1 VRFAIHPVAGRLPG
15 HMNVLLAEAGVPY
28 DIVLEMEH
36 INADFPRTDVVLV
49 IGANDIV
56 NPGALDDPQSPI
68 YGMPVLEVWKS
79 KVVVVL
85 KRGMAAGYAGV
96 ENPLFFLDNTR
107 MLFGDAKKVD
117 ALVLARFGAAL
128 SPSVT
133 LVPEPGRDTLAALLT
148 ARRGLVEARTA
159 MRNRVRATYDPTAS
173 VHLERAAKSLAGEIA
188 AIDESIASA
197 MAEIPEAK
205 EAADR
210 YKTVPGVGDGL
221 AAVLVGELPELG
233 VLDRREIAALV
244 GIAPFNDDS
253 GKHKGKRRIWGGRG
267 EVRTLLYMAALV
279 ATRFNPVIREHY
291 ARLLQR
297 NKPKKVALV
306 ACMRKLLT
314 ILNAMARHKTEWNV
328 ATAGLDD

>member
-1 VRFAIHPVAGRLPG
+1 MERPVVLGVDVSSARLDVVVGSSGEAHQFGNDADGCAALVGLAQRGGVTLVVMEATGGLERRAWLVLSAAGLAVAVVNPRKVRNFAQAMGRL
-15 HMNVLLAEAGVPY
+15 AK
-28 DIVLEMEH
+28 
-36 INADFPRTDVVLV
+36 TD
-49 IGANDIV
+49 
-56 NPGALDDPQSPI
+56 
-68 YGMPVLEVWKS
+68 
-79 KVVVVL
+79 
-85 KRGMAAGYAGV
+85 R
-96 ENPLFFLDNTR
+96 
-107 MLFGDAKKVD
+107 VD

>member
-1 VRFAIHPVAGRLPG
+1 MERPVVLGVDVSSARLDVAVGSSGEAHQFGNDADGCTALVGLAQRGGVTLVVMEATGGLERRAWLVLSAAGLAVAVVNPRKVRNFAQAMGRL
-15 HMNVLLAEAGVPY
+15 AK
-28 DIVLEMEH
+28 
-36 INADFPRTDVVLV
+36 TD
-49 IGANDIV
+49 
-56 NPGALDDPQSPI
+56 
-68 YGMPVLEVWKS
+68 
-79 KVVVVL
+79 
-85 KRGMAAGYAGV
+85 R
-96 ENPLFFLDNTR
+96 
-107 MLFGDAKKVD
+107 VD
-117 ALVLARFGAAL
+117 ALVLARFGEAL
-128 SPSVT
+128 SPSAT

-173 VHLERAAKSLAGEIA
+173 AHLERAAKTLAEEIA
-188 AIDESIASA
+188 AIDGSIASA

-233 VLDRREIAALV
+233 LLDRREIAALV

-291 ARLLQR
+291 ARMLQR

-314 ILNAMARHKTEWNV
+314 ILNAMARHKTQWNV
-328 ATAGLDD
+328 ATAGVDD